1 MKRSEMNCVKCIKFD
16 GSRCRLSPAPL
27 PINDPEE
34 HWCAQGQWHA
44 WSDRYEEME
53 PYFWG
58 EWEEG
63 EGGSAQGTLSGEE
76 SHAHSS

>member
-1 MKRSEMNCVKCIKFD
+1 MNRSEMKCVKCIKFD
-16 GSRCRLSPAPL
+16 GRQCRLSPAPI
-27 PINDPEE
+27 PIDDPEK

-58 EWEEG
+58 EWEQDEC
-63 EGGSAQGTLSGEE
+63 GSAQGKLSGEK
-76 SHAHSS
+76 SHAYSS